1 MKEVL
6 LLGKTCLSRSIIV
19 TIVEPVGKNKGNQ
32 VKGCE
37 PDLE

>member
-19 TIVEPVGKNKGNQ
+19 TIVEPFSKNKGNQ
-32 VKGCE
+32 VIGCE